1 MKRKPKIA
9 LFLVI
14 TFLTAGTLF
23 ATVGRKHHRCPHQTE
38 CQQSKDD
45 NHHGCDHDETQT
57 DSETNN

>member
-23 ATVGRKHHRCPHQTE
+23 ATVGRKYNRCPHQTE
-38 CQQSKDD
+38 CQQSKDE
-45 NHHGCDHDETQT
+45 NPHSCDHDETK
-57 DSETNN
+57 SESESFN